1 VNNPEE
7 MIQKHS
13 NGSFYTHA
21 PIDMWE
27 AINQHVSLATSTKSP
42 VLHVMI
48 AEKVVVSLQD
58 LFNTIINYVQTLDTS
73 NKPELRYAPL
83 CFVCMFL
90 QQQCVFLSW
99 SICCD
104 SSYIVAR
111 SSRWWHIMLSP
122 LRTTALNAVPSEITV
137 QGDRAGV
144 HLRAGQ
150 RHGPAHRGS
159 HRVDRYVHHQRD
171 PGAHRRHLRPADDA
185 AGAVRP
191 DLPQTAGLAG
201 YERRARY
208 VWLGLV
214 CVCGVHIYSK
224 PCARRN

>member
-1 VNNPEE
+1 MVSTQGGAAAHLYDHCMKVWESVVNNPEE

-83 CFVCMFL
+83 HFV
-90 QQQCVFLSW
+90 
-99 SICCD
+99 
-104 SSYIVAR
+104 
-111 SSRWWHIMLSP
+111 
-122 LRTTALNAVPSEITV
+122 
-137 QGDRAGV
+137 
-144 HLRAGQ
+144 
-150 RHGPAHRGS
+150 
-159 HRVDRYVHHQRD
+159 
-171 PGAHRRHLRPADDA
+171 
-185 AGAVRP
+185 
-191 DLPQTAGLAG
+191 
-201 YERRARY
+201 
-208 VWLGLV
+208 
-214 CVCGVHIYSK
+214 
-224 PCARRN
+224 